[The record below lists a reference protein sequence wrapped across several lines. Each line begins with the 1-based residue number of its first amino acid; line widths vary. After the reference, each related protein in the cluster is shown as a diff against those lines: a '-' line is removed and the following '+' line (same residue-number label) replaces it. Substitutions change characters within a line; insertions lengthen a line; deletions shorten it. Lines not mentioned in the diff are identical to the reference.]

1 MLSKGWING
10 EQKRRCYTAKRRPLP
25 CTTMYVR
32 SGMWSL
38 HSHSKM
44 ILFRPP
50 WIKDLFFDSTSL
62 SAHYHYKGGSGKK
75 IDRSLPICVS
85 RVWCVSFDN
94 ICIALTWG
102 LDERRAILL
111 TNLSP
116 RSESA
121 FPPLSTIFVYCSNRS
136 TNRCF
141 FSLCIGFRVH
151 SYALLLP
158 MFLFNGP
165 RVSQSL
171 FLTHSWLKTR
181 VLAQFRPHCHSNEAT
196 CLWNRGRV
204 TMTFTSRN
212 VFGSHRGWKCC
223 AHKFWTIFW
232 RWRFSM

>member
-1 MLSKGWING
+1 MHHDVRTIGNVVVTFPFQDDSFPAAVN
-10 EQKRRCYTAKRRPLP
+10 QRPLLRFYIP
-25 CTTMYVR
+25 F
-32 SGMWSL
+32 G
-38 HSHSKM
+38 
-44 ILFRPP
+44 
-50 WIKDLFFDSTSL
+50 SL
-62 SAHYHYKGGSGKK
+62 SLQGRVRK
-75 IDRSLPICVS
+75 IPICVS

-196 CLWNRGRV
+196 CL
-204 TMTFTSRN
+204 
-212 VFGSHRGWKCC
+212 
-223 AHKFWTIFW
+223 
-232 RWRFSM
+232 